1 MSTLSTEEHNTDIR
15 SEDRL
20 ANSFRDPAGCLF
32 SLDGSIYR
40 VVNPVGVADLDAFM
54 ASKAGHKL
62 MNSGKIVGTREL
74 DPAQRDTLCRDAR
87 VRHLFNAFGG
97 QKILQ
102 HERVEFQTYPYEW
115 PAEMLHA
122 AGVLTLN
129 LAAELVED
137 GLGLK
142 DGTPYNVLFRGPD
155 PVFIDVLSFER
166 READDPTWLPYAQFV
181 RTFVLP
187 LLAHKKFGVPLDQI
201 FLARRDGLEPED
213 VYKMTGPLQRLLP
226 PFLSLVSMPTWLA
239 AKHNADDQ
247 TIYEKKGTGN
257 PEKSRYI
264 LESLLN
270 GLRGT
275 LDSLKPVSGQN
286 STWSDYMGANNNY
299 SQDHFAAKQK
309 FVDEVTRELK
319 PRRVLDIGCNTDHFS
334 AIAARNGAGVV
345 AADYDPVVAGEVW
358 RKARAEKLNI
368 QPMVINLTRPTPEPA
383 GATANA
389 APSSTV
395 AAAPSTACSCSPSST
410 TCWSPNACPWTKSST
425 RPPSSPATP
434 SSSSSSPR
442 MTPCSAASPAAATIS
457 MPASTPPSLKPPH
470 GATSTSSA
478 RNIWRGQAVGCTCC
492 ARSKLPT
499 PL

>member
-142 DGTPYNVLFRGPD
+142 DGTSYNVLFRGPD

-319 PRRVLDIGCNTDHFS
+319 PRRVLDIGCNTGHFS

-368 QPMVINLTRPTPEPA
+368 QPMVINLTRPTPGTGWRNRECGSFIDRGRGAFDCLLMLAVIHHMLVSERVPLDEIVDQAAELTRDAVIIEFVAPDDSMFRRLTRGRDHLHA
-383 GATANA
+383 GLNA
-389 APSSTV
+389 SVFEA
-395 AAAPSTACSCSPSST
+395 
-410 TCWSPNACPWTKSST
+410 
-425 RPPSSPATP
+425 
-434 SSSSSSPR
+434 
-442 MTPCSAASPAAATIS
+442 
-457 MPASTPPSLKPPH
+457 
-470 GATSTSSA
+470 SA
-478 RNIWRGQAVGCTCC
+478 RRHFDVV
-492 ARSKLPT
+492 RSQHLEGTSRWLYLLRKK
-499 PL
+499 